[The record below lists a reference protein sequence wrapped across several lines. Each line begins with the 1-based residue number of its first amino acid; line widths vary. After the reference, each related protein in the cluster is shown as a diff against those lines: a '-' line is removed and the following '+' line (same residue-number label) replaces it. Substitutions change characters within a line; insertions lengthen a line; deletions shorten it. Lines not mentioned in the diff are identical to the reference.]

1 MFKKLFVSLVLCLSL
16 IATPVIAD
24 ELGVG
29 GAYVT
34 GHSSDNDYAVNNDGW
49 GIGAHFDKDMGW
61 QKRFSSNNAVG
72 IDPGMA
78 YFFLRWEKDVE
89 ETKTHKGYRDWDR
102 CGEDK
107 ICPPPP
113 PIHYGD
119 IGDEFP
125 IWNPE
130 YTTKTSKTEW
140 VNSHILAATLKP
152 YWEIYKDWR
161 LFGVGGAGYEFAE
174 DENNAFAALTGV
186 GLQFMVTESI
196 GTSLSYNAIWSNPTG
211 NDTRRF
217 DVTMFSIDFRF

>member
-34 GHSSDNDYAVNNDGW
+34 GHSEDRDYAVNNDGW
-49 GIGAHFDKDMGW
+49 GIGAHYDKDMGW
-61 QKRFSSNNAVG
+61 QKRFSSNNAIGV
-72 IDPGMA
+72 DPGMA

-89 ETKTHKGYRDWDR
+89 ETKTHKGGKWD
-102 CGEDK
+102 CYYSVKGGA

-113 PIHYGD
+113 PTVLN
-119 IGDEFP
+119 DEFP

-130 YTTKTSKTEW
+130 YTTKTSSTEW
-140 VNSHILAATLKP
+140 VNSHWIGATLKP
-152 YWEIYKDWR
+152 YWELYEDFR
-161 LFGVGGAGYEFAE
+161 FFGVGGLGYEFAE
-174 DENNAFAALTGV
+174 DENDAFAPLTGV
-186 GLQFMVTESI
+186 GIQYMITKSI
-196 GTSLSYNAIWSNPTG
+196 GTSVSYNAIWSNATG
-211 NDTRRF
+211 NDSRRF

>member
-34 GHSSDNDYAVNNDGW
+34 GHSDDKDYAVNNDGW

-78 YFFLRWEKDVE
+78 YFFLRWEKDVDKK
-89 ETKTHKGYRDWDR
+89 KTEKGTWDYCKER
-102 CGEDK
+102 GNAIFCDVV
-107 ICPPPP
+107 
-113 PIHYGD
+113 PIYK
-119 IGDEFP
+119 P
-125 IWNPE
+125 K
-130 YTTKTSKTEW
+130 TTKWSETEN
-140 VNSHILAATLKP
+140 VNSHWIGATLKP
-152 YWEIYKDWR
+152 YWELYEDFR
-161 LFGVGGAGYEFAE
+161 FFGVGGLGYEFAE
-174 DENNAFAALTGV
+174 DENDAFAPLTGV
-186 GLQFMVTESI
+186 GIQYMITKSI
-196 GTSLSYNAIWSNPTG
+196 GTSVSYNAIWSNATG
-211 NDTRRF
+211 NDSRRF